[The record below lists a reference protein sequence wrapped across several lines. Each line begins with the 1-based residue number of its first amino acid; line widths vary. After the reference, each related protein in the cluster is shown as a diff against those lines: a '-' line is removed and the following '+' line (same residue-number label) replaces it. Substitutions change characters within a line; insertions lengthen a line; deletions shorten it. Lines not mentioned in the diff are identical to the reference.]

1 MFSLCSCFFVP
12 FAFLHVS
19 LPQGHVV
26 FDASGSRMAW
36 TLIEQLQGEQAY
48 GMGEAGGQAGAGL
61 GHCLG
66 AEQRETSHD
75 CLGASPSPALL
86 F

>member
-1 MFSLCSCFFVP
+1 M
-12 FAFLHVS
+12 
-19 LPQGHVV
+19 V

-66 AEQRETSHD
+66 AEQWETSHD
-75 CLGASPSPALL
+75 CLGASASPALPSL
-86 F
+86 LTVFIRLLNTTNNDKLRYE

>member
-1 MFSLCSCFFVP
+1 M
-12 FAFLHVS
+12 
-19 LPQGHVV
+19 V

-75 CLGASPSPALL
+75 CLGASPSPALPSL
-86 F
+86 LTVFIKLLNTNNNDKLRYE